1 MMLDRMIGYSYC
13 KHVMHSPL
21 LHILL
26 QKIRRHQ
33 QRHVPNRRS
42 RCNSYT
48 QKEFSKSERNQS
60 GPFGDIRLKK
70 KDATTVYNQSFTD
83 TMKQRNKNIQLVK
96 FVTELDSGVAVL
108 TISRKQ
114 YKRVFIFR
122 QDLVNRVAVL
132 VELDCSHRHIII
144 QNPKEVGKMPKGQIQ
159 VWNRENLGRVEVK
172 MREFMSWW
180 KLRGGKGI
188 ECFVVGGD

>member
-26 QKIRRHQ
+26 QKIRRQQ
-33 QRHVPNRRS
+33 QRNVPNRRS
-42 RCNSYT
+42 RCSSYT
-48 QKEFSKSERNQS
+48 QKEFSKSERNQP

-83 TMKQRNKNIQLVK
+83 TMKQRNEHIQLLK
-96 FVTELDSGVAVL
+96 FVTDLDSGVAIL

-114 YKRVFIFR
+114 YKHVFIFR
-122 QDLVNRVAVL
+122 LAHTHTSWIKLTMIKSSDIAKGTTFPMMNKLKPKSCLVSL
-132 VELDCSHRHIII
+132 SHI
-144 QNPKEVGKMPKGQIQ
+144 
-159 VWNRENLGRVEVK
+159 L
-172 MREFMSWW
+172 
-180 KLRGGKGI
+180 KLKI
-188 ECFVVGGD
+188 DF